1 MGFHDDIQRAFY
13 SAYFAGHGM
22 KIQVVSL
29 PNGMVGSVYL
39 GAWRVSDAGLLN
51 MSGLDNY
58 LSSLFQ
64 EFQMNLPQA
73 NGQFPAV
80 YGDGIFPQLATIV
93 ARYRND
99 NEVLSMIN
107 IRMSS
112 VREAIEHLF
121 SLHLNIFSLFH
132 DPARFRLLV
141 SRVEVTRLIFNSFLL
156 LNCYI
161 CFNES
166 QNNFMIRPPSLEEY
180 LPLNEVIPPA
190 PDVSDMDLGDVYNYH
205 S

>member
-1 MGFHDDIQRAFY
+1 M
-13 SAYFAGHGM
+13 
-22 KIQVVSL
+22 SL
-29 PNGMVGSVYL
+29 V
-39 GAWRVSDAGLLN
+39 
-51 MSGLDNY
+51 
-58 LSSLFQ
+58 
-64 EFQMNLPQA
+64 NLT
-73 NGQFPAV
+73 
-80 YGDGIFPQLATIV
+80 TIV

-99 NEVLSMIN
+99 NETFRMIN
-107 IRMSS
+107 ARMSS
-112 VREAIEHLF
+112 VRESIEHLF
-121 SLHLNIFSLFH
+121 SLHHNIFSLFH

-141 SRVEVTRLIFNSFLL
+141 SGVEVTRLIFNSFLL

-166 QNNFMIRPPSLEEY
+166 QNNFMICPPSLEEY